1 MASRTVMSYLRKST
15 GADEDRLKSP
25 ARTSGA
31 ASVLVLAFGLL
42 LLAHDRRPHT
52 TPIAPNECTTD
63 PRNILFPG
71 ELVDRQTLN
80 FIIAAH
86 CTRAKLRPD
95 GWIELRYEG
104 KPFGVETTRFDIA
117 QDTFYEILWVGGML
131 SP

>member
-1 MASRTVMSYLRKST
+1 MASRTVMTDLRPST
-15 GADEDRLKSP
+15 DADDDRLKSP

-31 ASVLVLAFGLL
+31 VSVLVLAFGLGL
-42 LLAHDRRPHT
+42 LSHDRRPHT

-71 ELVDRQTLN
+71 EVVDRPTLQ

-104 KPFGVETTRFDIA
+104 KPFGVETIRFDISR
-117 QDTFYEILWVGGML
+117 DTFYEIVWVGGML

>member
-1 MASRTVMSYLRKST
+1 MASTPVMADRRKSI
-15 GADEDRLKSP
+15 GADDDRLKSR
-25 ARTSGA
+25 ARPSDA
-31 ASVLVLAFGLL
+31 VLVLALAFGVLL
-42 LLAHDRRPHT
+42 LSQDRRPHT

-63 PRNILFPG
+63 PRNILVAG
-71 ELVDRQTLN
+71 ELVDRPTLQ

-95 GWIELRYEG
+95 GWLELRYEG

-117 QDTFYEILWVGGML
+117 QDTFYEILWVGSML